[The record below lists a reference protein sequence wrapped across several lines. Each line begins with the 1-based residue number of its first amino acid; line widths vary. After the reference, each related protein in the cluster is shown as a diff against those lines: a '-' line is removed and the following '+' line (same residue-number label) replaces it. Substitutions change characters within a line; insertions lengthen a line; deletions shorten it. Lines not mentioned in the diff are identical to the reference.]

1 MGGDLGLNDDVVD
14 VLIVGGGLLGLA
26 LVNMLSDCGLR
37 VALVEQT
44 VMKSPPEQRF
54 DDRAIALSFGS
65 ARVLEQM
72 LPDATIWPE
81 IEGLATPI
89 REVHVCE
96 HQRLGMTRFA
106 AAELGVPALGYVAP
120 AGRLIEVMARGAQ
133 ASQSTL
139 SVVSPARLER
149 LRIHAGGVSAEVV
162 VGPTQRTIRA
172 TLLVAADGGQSTVR
186 SMLGLAVQHLDYRQR
201 ALIANVSTAQAH
213 HGRAFERFLR
223 TGPVALLP
231 LGTHDFG
238 LIWSADSETVD
249 ELTSLHDELFL
260 RRLQSIFGPRLG
272 AFVRAGRR
280 SSFALHQV
288 VSARQAFARVAL
300 VGSAA
305 THLHPVAGQGFNL
318 GLRDVATLSSLLR
331 QACHVGEDLGSVRL
345 LAAMR
350 RQRQADREQT
360 AKMTDGLVRLFS
372 NDLLPLGV
380 VRRGALLAVETVP
393 RVKRALAKRSMGL
406 VG

>member
-1 MGGDLGLNDDVVD
+1 LT
-14 VLIVGGGLLGLA
+14 
-26 LVNMLSDCGLR
+26 

-81 IEGLATPI
+81 IERLATPI

-96 HQRLGMTRFA
+96 HQRLGMTRFK

-120 AGRLIEVMARGAQ
+120 AGRLIEVMARAAQ

-149 LRIHAGGVSAEVV
+149 LRIHAGGVSAEVA
-162 VGPTQRTIRA
+162 VGPTGGATQRTIRA

-201 ALIANVSTAQAH
+201 ALIANVSAAQAH

-223 TGPVALLP
+223 SGPVALLP

-238 LIWSADSETVD
+238 LIWSADTETVD
-249 ELTSLHDELFL
+249 ELMSLYDEPFL

-272 AFVRAGRR
+272 TFVRAGRR
-280 SSFALHQV
+280 SSFALHQA
-288 VSARQAFARVAL
+288 VSARQAFARVVL
-300 VGSAA
+300 IGSAA

-318 GLRDVATLSSLLR
+318 ALRDVATLSSLLR
-331 QACHVGEDLGSVRL
+331 QACHTGEDLGSVRL

-372 NDLLPLGV
+372 SDLLPLDM
-380 VRRGALLAVETVP
+380 VRRGALLAVETLP
-393 RVKRALAKRSMGL
+393 GVKRALAKRSMGL